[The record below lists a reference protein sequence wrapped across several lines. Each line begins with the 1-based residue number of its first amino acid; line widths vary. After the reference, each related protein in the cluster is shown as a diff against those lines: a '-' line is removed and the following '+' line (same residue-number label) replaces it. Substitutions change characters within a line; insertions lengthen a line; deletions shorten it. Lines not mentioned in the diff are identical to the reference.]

1 MPDDLEELDD
11 VMEWMEEKAD
21 YVTEVSDPTMW

>member
-21 YVTEVSDPTMW
+21 YVAEVSDSTMW

>member
-21 YVTEVSDPTMW
+21 YVTEVSDSTMR